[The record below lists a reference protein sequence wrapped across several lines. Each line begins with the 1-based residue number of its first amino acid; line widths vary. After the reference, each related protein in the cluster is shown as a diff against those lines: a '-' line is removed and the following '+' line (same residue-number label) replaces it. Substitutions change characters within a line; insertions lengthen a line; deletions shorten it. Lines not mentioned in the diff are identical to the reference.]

1 MADTFLSYLFGAL
14 WVGLPPAVLVLILW
28 HWMRSSPRIA
38 EPVWRGYFAIG
49 AATFAGISVML
60 WVFSF
65 VLARKVGGFGY
76 YDPVLMRFYR
86 WGSVTGLA
94 GIVAGFGGTGKL
106 KWPACGLS
114 TLMTLLW
121 LFAATD
127 E

>member
-1 MADTFLSYLFGAL
+1 MTDTFLSYLLGSL
-14 WVGLPPAVLVLILW
+14 WVGLPPAALVFIFW
-28 HWMRSSPRIA
+28 YWMRSSPGIA
-38 EPVWRGYFAIG
+38 EPVWRGYSAIG
-49 AATFAGISVML
+49 ATTLAGISVML

-65 VLARKVGGFGY
+65 VWARKIGGFGY

-94 GIVAGFGGTGKL
+94 GLVAGFGGAGKL

-114 TLMTLLW
+114 TFMTLLW
-121 LFAATD
+121 LIAAAG